1 MIENSKKA
9 IEKIHEFERFGSI
22 LGLERMN
29 DLLKLLGNPHE
40 DLKVIHVAGTNG
52 KGSVCRY
59 IYSVLRAA
67 GYKTGIYIS
76 PFIEIFNER
85 IELDGEYISDED
97 LALYTDRVLGWK
109 LVRWNESCG
118 SAGKAFG
125 SDEQSLFHSLDGLF
139 SSVPV
144 FLFPWVRGDRPCG
157 DLQPEK
163 PPPWRRTRF
172 RQVGRCVPNRQEI
185 PG

>member
-1 MIENSKKA
+1 MVGMASA
-9 IEKIHEFERFGSI
+9 IAHRLVGS
-22 LGLERMN
+22 
-29 DLLKLLGNPHE
+29 
-40 DLKVIHVAGTNG
+40 AF
-52 KGSVCRY
+52 S
-59 IYSVLRAA
+59 
-67 GYKTGIYIS
+67 
-76 PFIEIFNER
+76 
-85 IELDGEYISDED
+85 
-97 LALYTDRVLGWK
+97 GWK
-109 LVRWNESCG
+109 LVGWNESCG

-172 RQVGRCVPNRQEI
+172 RQVGRCVPDRQEI

>member
-1 MIENSKKA
+1 MASA
-9 IEKIHEFERFGSI
+9 IAHRLVGS
-22 LGLERMN
+22 
-29 DLLKLLGNPHE
+29 
-40 DLKVIHVAGTNG
+40 AF
-52 KGSVCRY
+52 S
-59 IYSVLRAA
+59 
-67 GYKTGIYIS
+67 
-76 PFIEIFNER
+76 
-85 IELDGEYISDED
+85 
-97 LALYTDRVLGWK
+97 GWK

-185 PG
+185 PGKRTPNKIILTQHFKWGWIPAQYQCVWDCGFRRGVKADLMLSRMPQTARLFSGYLRSKEGKTGGVSKRI